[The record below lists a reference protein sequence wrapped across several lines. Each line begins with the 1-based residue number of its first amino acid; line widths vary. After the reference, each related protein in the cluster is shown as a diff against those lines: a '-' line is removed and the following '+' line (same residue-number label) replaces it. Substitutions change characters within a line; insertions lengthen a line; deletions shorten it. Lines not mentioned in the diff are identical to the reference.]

1 MSCAVLP
8 YYQIKEHFE
17 KNLLFSGDEWRGVIK
32 CQKKNI

>member
-8 YYQIKEHFE
+8 YYHIKEHFE
-17 KNLLFSGDEWRGVIK
+17 KIIFSGDEWRGVIK